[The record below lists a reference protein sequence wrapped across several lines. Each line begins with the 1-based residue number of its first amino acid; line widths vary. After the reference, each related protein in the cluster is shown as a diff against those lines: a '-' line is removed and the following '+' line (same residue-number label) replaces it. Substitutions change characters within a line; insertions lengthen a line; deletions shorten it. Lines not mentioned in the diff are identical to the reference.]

1 MFIEDKT
8 SAIEKACRVLK
19 ALSDGRNTRLVDIAN
34 YVGLDKSTVMRVLDI
49 LTREGL
55 VARDSESKRYRLGV
69 EIARIANGVSEEID
83 WRGVARPSLLRL
95 SGEFE
100 DTTLMSVVSGL
111 EMICVDL
118 QTGSYPVRANFQAIG
133 SRRTL
138 GVGSSGLAVLAAFRE
153 PERNAA
159 LSQIGTRISRYPML
173 TPEFLRDAIAR
184 TQEKGY
190 AVLIDAVVQR
200 MGGIAVAIRSR
211 SGEPIAA
218 LAISALSD
226 RILEREEALGAAL
239 RSEAAKAEEALTAP
253 NGSAENPGPR

>member
-1 MFIEDKT
+1 MSIEDRT
-8 SAIEKACRVLK
+8 PQSAGAIEKACRVLK
-19 ALSDGRNTRLVDIAN
+19 ALSDGRNTRLIDIAS

-49 LTREGL
+49 LIKEGL
-55 VARDSESKRYRLGV
+55 VARDSDTKRYRLGA

-83 WRGVARPSLLRL
+83 WRGVARPSLMRL

-100 DTTLMSVVSGL
+100 DTTLMSVLSGL

-138 GVGSSGLAVLAAFRE
+138 GVGSSGLAVLAAMRE
-153 PERNAA
+153 HERSAA
-159 LSQIGTRISRYPML
+159 LSQIVPRVSRYPML

-184 TQEKGY
+184 TRTMGY

-211 SGEPIAA
+211 SGEPIAT

-239 RSEAAKAEEALTAP
+239 RSEAEKVEDALAS
-253 NGSAENPGPR
+253 GSGPG